1 MQEDLRAIMGIT
13 EKPVFC
19 RVYVN
24 KKANVQYLVGHQ
36 KLIESINE
44 QVDKFPGLF
53 LSGSA
58 YTGIGIPDCIRNG
71 NVAAEATLK
80 FLFP

>member
-1 MQEDLRAIMGIT
+1 MGIT

-24 KKANVQYLVGHQ
+24 RKANVQYLVGHQ
-36 KLIESINE
+36 KLVESINE
-44 QVDKFPGLF
+44 KVEDLPGLY

-58 YTGIGIPDCIRNG
+58 YTGIGIPDCINNG
-71 NVAAEATLK
+71 NVAAGSALK
-80 FLFP
+80 FLFPKTK